1 VEKIKYLKMIIE
13 RQNKNGFIDN
23 KEVSEAI
30 AEFFEQNDYT
40 GKKILLIIPDNTRSG
55 PVGDIF
61 KSVYDCIGQKAKTID
76 CLVALGT
83 HQPLTEEQ
91 FCKRLVIAPQQ
102 RKGEYASVKF
112 FNHEWEK
119 PQTFTSIG
127 KISADE
133 IEQLSGGL
141 FCEEVDVAINKLL
154 FEYDEF
160 FILGPVFPH
169 EVVGFS
175 GGHKYIFPGI
185 AGEKIINFFHWL
197 GAVLTNPVI
206 NGNIWTPT
214 RNVVEKAASFIKM
227 PHKLFAI
234 VPVLFTTENAEPA
247 DKKTNKKEWIPA
259 SAEITILKSSAVSA
273 NSAVNSSSRLKG
285 IFIGDCTETWERAA
299 ELSKD
304 VHIIYKDKPYKTV
317 LGIAPEMYDDL
328 WLAGKVMYK
337 LEPVVA
343 DGGTLIIYAPHIKEL
358 SCTHGRFIEKI
369 GYHTRDYFL
378 NRMDKFS
385 DIPRAVIAH
394 STHVKGIGTYIDGD
408 EKARINVALATGISR
423 ELCRKVNLG
432 FMEPGHIE
440 VRNFENK
447 ENKGILVVHNAGET
461 LYRLSS
467 GYIPTISNE

>member
-1 VEKIKYLKMIIE
+1 MVIE
-13 RQNKNGFIDN
+13 RQDKNGFIDN
-23 KEVSEAI
+23 NELSEALT
-30 AEFFEQNDYT
+30 EFFEQNDYT
-40 GKKILLIIPDNTRSG
+40 GKRLLLIIPDNTRSG
-55 PVGDIF
+55 PVGDLF
-61 KSVYDCIGQKAKTID
+61 KGIYDCIGQKAKALD

-83 HQPLTEEQ
+83 HQPLNEEQ
-91 FCKRLVIAPQQ
+91 FCQRLAITQQQ
-102 RKGEYASVKF
+102 RKSKFASVKF
-112 FNHEWEK
+112 FNHEWSN

-141 FCEEVDVAINKLL
+141 FREEVDVAINKLL
-154 FEYDEF
+154 FDYDEF

-185 AGEKIINFFHWL
+185 AGGEIINFFHWL
-197 GAVLTNPVI
+197 GAVFTNPVI

-214 RNVVEKAASFIKM
+214 RKIVEKAASFIQM

-234 VPVLFTTENAEPA
+234 VAEEN
-247 DKKTNKKEWIPA
+247 K
-259 SAEITILKSSAVSA
+259 
-273 NSAVNSSSRLKG
+273 LKG
-285 IFIGDCTETWERAA
+285 IFIGDCTETWEKAA

-304 VHIIYKDKPYKTV
+304 VHIIYKDKSYRTV
-317 LGIAPEMYDDL
+317 LGIAPKMYDDL

-337 LEPVVA
+337 LEPIVA
-343 DGGTLIIYAPHIKEL
+343 DGGTLIIYAPHINEL
-358 SCTHGRFIEKI
+358 SYTHSKFIEKI

-378 NRMDKFS
+378 KQMDKFS

-394 STHVKGIGTYIDGD
+394 STHVKGIGTYIDGV
-408 EKARINVALATGISR
+408 EKSRINVALATGISR

-432 FMEPGHIE
+432 FMEPDHIE

-467 GYIPTISNE
+467 GYIPTIPNE